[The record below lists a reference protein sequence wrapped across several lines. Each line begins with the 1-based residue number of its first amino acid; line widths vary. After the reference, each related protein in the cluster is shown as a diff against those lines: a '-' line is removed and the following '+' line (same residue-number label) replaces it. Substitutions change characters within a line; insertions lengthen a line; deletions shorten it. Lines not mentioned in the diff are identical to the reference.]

1 MKLLR
6 QARSKSARG
15 LDKKHRPAPIIRK
28 KQPNHHGPRFSRR
41 ADGAHYCHRY
51 IWLRRFGWSLTL
63 VGHAVSGASV
73 EPPVVAPRAAGAISQ
88 QFDRTQQD
96 PRRKALHK
104 SGAGIF
110 TFAARK
116 ANDAPRGRSAASNN
130 SKTAADRLR
139 HNALL
144 PHWGAAWSLPIPI
157 ISPVHVAAANSNLK
171 TRAKIPQPDHPCT
184 FSSAKT
190 AGTFIQLSNELV
202 KTLADQL
209 VRRSSQIKWA

>member
-1 MKLLR
+1 MDPDF
-6 QARSKSARG
+6 RG
-15 LDKKHRPAPIIRK
+15 VLTGLII
-28 KQPNHHGPRFSRR
+28 
-41 ADGAHYCHRY
+41 CHRY

-73 EPPVVAPRAAGAISQ
+73 EPPVAASRAAGAISQ

-116 ANDAPRGRSAASNN
+116 NDAPRGGRRQAIN

-144 PHWGAAWSLPIPI
+144 PHWGAAWSLPVPI

-171 TRAKIPQPDHPCT
+171 IRAKIPQRDHPCI

-209 VRRSSQIKWA
+209 VRRSSRIKWA